1 MVVRSYGRVV
11 MWSVWSRWHL
21 MAWAPVVQVV
31 PALYRELGASAPSMC
46 GELVK
51 GVNDR
56 SGARGAEYT
65 LTDLVMA
72 ERRKARLLTV
82 RRRGALLI
90 WRGASSDQKAHSFG
104 GCV

>member
-1 MVVRSYGRVV
+1 
-11 MWSVWSRWHL
+11 